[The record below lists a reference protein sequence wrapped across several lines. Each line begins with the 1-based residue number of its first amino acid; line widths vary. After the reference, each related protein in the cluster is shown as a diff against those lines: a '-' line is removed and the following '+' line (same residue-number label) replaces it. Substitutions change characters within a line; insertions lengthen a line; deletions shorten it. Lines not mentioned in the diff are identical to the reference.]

1 MFDYSQVT
9 PREFEMLAK
18 EYLENTYQGSSW
30 TLTDSSGDGNRDVVC
45 MYRFLD
51 QEFEYWAEAKFTRA
65 THPEKLKKGQLDP
78 TLVSALLSPKPVT
91 IKFISNNLVPET
103 YIYRLTDFRL
113 RTNIGVTLVLK
124 DQFEDWLRSHPD
136 ICDKHGILLV
146 DDGTKE
152 TPYKKNSVKIQ
163 SMLVTGD
170 CIQNIYTLE
179 RKLIQ
184 RQPYYLYLTVESD
197 TQIENVSI
205 RFLQPEFQLLTGSDV
220 LNSPKGF
227 SLLAGFSGY
236 KFCFTALNLYQ
247 GKVPL
252 ALYSGEQLLA
262 RAELPEISVVKPRE
276 QFLAYA
282 QQDKCVAEL
291 GRFVERSGIKNQV
304 AVVSGQG
311 ASGKSYLVDE
321 LLRNLSF
328 RYETI
333 RYSFSEM
340 SSYNA
345 TQLCLLLLY
354 LNIGNMEGYS
364 YEDIGEAV
372 SRLATPEKRL
382 FLSELLVHISDS
394 PEQCVEFMHL
404 KQTQG
409 TLRLLFPQY
418 GRIRKVIVLEDL
430 HKLNGPVKLIFL
442 QLLREFSELENNQVI
457 VCTMRGNVDM
467 DFTSGYSI
475 RLEGLTSADKLT
487 TLRRYLPC
495 LPETI
500 LFHRTTDNL
509 LVFSNILQALRDE
522 LETFSP
528 DPLTLKAHIRQHFQ
542 NVKVENLQFFQAR
555 LAEYRDYN
563 ELMELV
569 FLVGI
574 GIAYSQLNGLFPAE
588 EIDLLIENRVFK
600 LVGGKV
606 FPIHDHYVAAFLKG
620 RGICRNTLQRLQTL
634 LESDKANSAFY
645 LSLLVESSNAM
656 FFSWLPEARTMRDKY
671 FYQTRLY
678 EANLLAQ
685 AIVSHIDFSEQLSED
700 EVYDTFVL
708 ATSSFYHKSIDDEVE
723 LYQKILLQGKQY
735 QSSPKIWGILLRSR
749 TELMNQYYWDLELE
763 QMEIEL
769 KEAEKCFPRGEPGQ
783 DREIRFACIHRYNR
797 RMVLRLLQNRYKEAE
812 EDFQHCLR
820 ESDRLEYP
828 AGLGYA
834 EMDYGKGLYLHAPEQ
849 ALKHMEKALEIFQTL
864 GTEHR
869 RRLDCK
875 CEVAYLRCLLSKGQP
890 EDIYALEAAAV
901 ELHNAHYEELYAKAK
916 LKLAA
921 LHMCFGMVK
930 LEQAENELV
939 EAEYVLP
946 YRPCKRLEML
956 LANVKYVHYALSKQ
970 REAADQ
976 EHETHTM
983 LTSKLGKDYQDVAL
997 GNLQNCFPAGAE
1009 FYAPDKVGIMSA
1021 LIDPRLW

>member
-9 PREFEMLAK
+9 PREFEVLAK

-65 THPEKLKKGQLDP
+65 AHPEKLKKSQLDP

-103 YIYRLTDFRL
+103 YFYRLTDFRL

-124 DQFEDWLRSHPD
+124 DQFEDWLRDHPD
-136 ICDKHGILLV
+136 ICTKYGILAV
-146 DDGTKE
+146 DDGTEKAPHKE
-152 TPYKKNSVKIQ
+152 NSVIIQ
-163 SMLVTGD
+163 SLLVTGD
-170 CIQNIYTLE
+170 CIQNIYALE

-184 RQPYYLYLTVESD
+184 RQPYYLYLTAKSD
-197 TQIENVSI
+197 TPIENVSI
-205 RFLQPEFQLLTGSDV
+205 RFLRPEFQFLTGSDV

-227 SLLAGFSGY
+227 SLLAGPSGY
-236 KFCFTALNLYQ
+236 KFCFTVLSLYQ
-247 GKVPL
+247 GKVPV

-262 RAELPEISVVKPRE
+262 RAELPEISIVKPRE
-276 QFLAYA
+276 QILGYA
-282 QQDKCVAEL
+282 QQDKGAAEL
-291 GRFVERSGIKNQV
+291 GRFVERRGNKNQV

-311 ASGKSYLVDE
+311 ASGKSYLMDE

-328 RYETI
+328 RYETV
-333 RYSFSEM
+333 RYAFSEM

-394 PEQCVEFMHL
+394 PEDCVEFMHL

-409 TLRLLFPQY
+409 TLRLLFPQC

-430 HKLNGPVKLIFL
+430 HKLVGPVRILLI

-457 VCTMRGNVDM
+457 VCTMRGNVDIG
-467 DFTSGYSI
+467 FTPGYSI
-475 RLEGLTSADKLT
+475 RLEGLTSTDKLT
-487 TLRRYLPC
+487 TLRKYLPC

-500 LFHRTTDNL
+500 LFHRATDDL
-509 LVFSNILQALRDE
+509 LVFSNILQALQNE
-522 LETFSP
+522 LEISSP
-528 DPLTLKAHIRQHFQ
+528 DPLTLKAHIRQRFED
-542 NVKVENLQFFQAR
+542 VEVENLQFFQVH
-555 LAEYRDYN
+555 LSEYGDHD

-569 FLVGI
+569 FLVEI
-574 GIAYSQLNGLFPAE
+574 GIAYSQLNSLFSAE
-588 EIDLLIENRVFK
+588 DIDWLIENRIFK
-600 LVGGKV
+600 FAGGKV
-606 FPIHDHYVAAFLKG
+606 LPFHDHYVTAFLKE
-620 RGICRNTLQRLQTL
+620 RSICQNTLRRLQTL
-634 LESDKANSAFY
+634 LELDEENSVFY
-645 LSLLVESSNAM
+645 LSLLIKSGNAM
-656 FFSWLPEARTMRDKY
+656 FFSWLSEARAMRDKY

-708 ATSSFYHKSIDDEVE
+708 ATSSFYQKSIDDEVE
-723 LYQKILLQGKQY
+723 LYQKVLQQGKQY
-735 QSSPKIWGILLRSR
+735 RSLPRIWGILLRSR
-749 TELMNQYYWDLELE
+749 TELMNQYYWDLKLE

-769 KEAEKCFPRGEPGQ
+769 KEAEKCFPQGDSSQ
-783 DREIRFACIHRYNR
+783 DREVRFACIHRYNR

-812 EDFQHCLR
+812 EDFQHCLQ
-820 ESDRLEYP
+820 ESGRLAFP

-834 EMDYGKGLYLHAPEQ
+834 EMDYGKGIYLHAPDQ
-849 ALKHMEKALEIFQTL
+849 ALKHMERALEIFQTL

-869 RRLDCK
+869 RGLDCK
-875 CEVAYLRCLLSKGQP
+875 CEVAYLRCLLSRGQP
-890 EDIYALEAAAV
+890 EDLYALESAAV

-921 LHMCFGMVK
+921 LHMCFGTVE

-956 LANVKYVHYALSKQ
+956 LANVKYVHYALSGQ
-970 REAADQ
+970 REAANR
-976 EHETHTM
+976 EHEKHAM
-983 LTSKLGKDYQDVAL
+983 LTSELGKDYQIVAQENFL
-997 GNLQNCFPAGAE
+997 NSFPTKAE
-1009 FYAPDKVGIMSA
+1009 FYAPDRISITSA